1 MQMVSTEI
9 CRLKHEHTQQD
20 IEQDRHRLD
29 GHSAQLEALAKLAAQ
44 QTAAIESLLKRME
57 EVDERLKRLEQRP
70 QRRVERVI
78 ETAFQWATLLVL
90 GLLAARMG
98 LG

>member
-1 MQMVSTEI
+1 MVSTEI
-9 CRLKHEHTQQD
+9 CQLKHEHLQQD

-29 GHSAQLEALAKLAAQ
+29 GHGAQLEALAKLAAQ

-57 EVDERLKRLEQRP
+57 EVDERLKTLEQRP
-70 QRRVERVI
+70 QRRVERI
-78 ETAFQWATLLVL
+78 AETAFQWATLLVL
-90 GLLAARMG
+90 GLLAAKMG